1 MIKDKDVYKYIGMC
15 FNNSQEVEVISML
28 RFVYVIIRGIC
39 VCPYYIYQMIK
50 YYNKP
55 DKYSEEACYTLAMK
69 VVKRIKRIGRI
80 DTYITGNENLP
91 EKGGYIMYSNHQGKY
106 DALGI
111 MIGHRKPCTFIIAK
125 KQSQPIF
132 TTQFVD
138 LIRAKRLDFDDIRQQ
153 VAVMNAVTDE
163 VKAGR
168 RYLIFPEGG
177 YTDNHNRLQEF
188 KVGSFKCAQKAHCPI
203 VPVVV
208 YDTYKPF
215 AVNSLRKVSNQVHFL
230 EAIPYEEYR
239 DLKTVQIR
247 DLVVQRIEGFIQRIE
262 DTLFE
267 KDNLLMCD
275 AIQDQVLVDDQ
286 LF

>member
-1 MIKDKDVYKYIGMC
+1 MI
-15 FNNSQEVEVISML
+15 
-28 RFVYVIIRGIC
+28 
-39 VCPYYIYQMIK
+39 PYYLYQMKK

-55 DKYSEEACYTLAMK
+55 DQYSEDACYALAMR
-69 VVKRIKRIGRI
+69 VVKLIKRFGRI
-80 DTYITGNENLP
+80 DTYITGTENLP
-91 EKGGYIMYSNHQGKY
+91 DEGGYIMYSNHQGKY

-111 MIGHRKPCTFIIAK
+111 MIGHREPCTFIIAK
-125 KQSQPIF
+125 KQSQPIV

-138 LIRAKRLDFDDIRQQ
+138 LIRAKRLDFGDIRQQ
-153 VAVMNAVTDE
+153 VAVMNTVTDE

-188 KVGSFKCAQKAHCPI
+188 KIGSFKCAQKAHCPI

-215 AVNSLRKVSNQVHFL
+215 AVNSLKRVSNQVHFL
-230 EAIPYEEYR
+230 NPISYEEYKG
-239 DLKTVQIR
+239 LKTIQIR
-247 DLVVQRIEGFIQRIE
+247 DLVVQRIEGFIQRLE
-262 DTLFE
+262 EYPLSE
-267 KDNLLMCD
+267 WDNELEVQ
-275 AIQDQVLVDDQ
+275 AFQEQVFMEEQ

>member
-1 MIKDKDVYKYIGMC
+1 
-15 FNNSQEVEVISML
+15 ML
-28 RFVYVIIRGIC
+28 RYVYVIIRGIY
-39 VCPYYIYQMIK
+39 VIPYYIYQMIK
-50 YYNKP
+50 YYNDP
-55 DKYSEEACYTLAMK
+55 GQYSEEACYSLAMK
-69 VVKRIKRIGRI
+69 VIKRIKRIGRI
-80 DTYITGNENLP
+80 DTYITGTENLP

-111 MIGHRKPCTFIIAK
+111 MIGHKKPCTFIIAK

-138 LIRAKRLDFDDIRQQ
+138 LIRAKRLDFEDIRQQ
-153 VAVMNAVTDE
+153 VAVMNAVMDE

-203 VPVVV
+203 IPVVV

-215 AVNSLRKVSNQVHFL
+215 AINSLRRVSNQVHFL
-230 EAIPYEEYR
+230 RAISYEEYKG
-239 DLKTVQIR
+239 LKTVQIR
-247 DLVVQRIEGFIQRIE
+247 DLVVQRIEVFIQQLE
-262 DTLFE
+262 EYPLFE
-267 KDNLLMCD
+267 MDSE
-275 AIQDQVLVDDQ
+275 LV
-286 LF
+286 